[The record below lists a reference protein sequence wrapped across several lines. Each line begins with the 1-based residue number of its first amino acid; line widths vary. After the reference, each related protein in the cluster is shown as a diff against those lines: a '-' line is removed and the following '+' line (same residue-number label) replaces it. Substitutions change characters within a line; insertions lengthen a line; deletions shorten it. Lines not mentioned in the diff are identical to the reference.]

1 MKSVL
6 QRLRIVESD
15 ESAEAADDAASEGK
29 KVVTPSASKGPRTAP
44 VPVRHKAAEP
54 DQAMYSDV
62 RAAVF
67 AADTDLT
74 RFLNQL
80 TKLSDIITD
89 DEEKLYLA
97 AAKVA
102 GKSGADI
109 LKAVGLHTQA
119 LEREK
124 AKLVKAQA
132 AQRETAVGAREKQLA
147 NVAEMIEL
155 KNREIEKLNAEIAT
169 LTEKH
174 SAIEREIA
182 DETAMID
189 EVSGKFEIVHST
201 IEAEIEEQKTKIKA
215 HLKGGGE

>member
-1 MKSVL
+1 MKGML
-6 QRLRIVESD
+6 QRLRIIESD
-15 ESAEAADDAASEGK
+15 ENTEAPDDAAEEK
-29 KVVTPSASKGPRTAP
+29 KGAVTPSASKRPRTAP
-44 VPVRHKAAEP
+44 ISVRPKAAEP

-80 TKLSDIITD
+80 TKLSSVITD
-89 DEEKLYLA
+89 DEAKLYLA
-97 AAKVA
+97 AATVA

-109 LKAVGLHTQA
+109 LKAIGLHTQA

-132 AQRETAVGAREKQLA
+132 AQRETVVGAREKQLA
-147 NVAEMIEL
+147 EVAGSIEE
-155 KNREIEKLNAEIAT
+155 KNREIERLNADIAT

-174 SAIEREIA
+174 STIEREIA
-182 DETAMID
+182 DETAVID
-189 EVSGKFEIVHST
+189 VVSSKFEVVYAAL
-201 IEAEIEEQKTKIKA
+201 EAEIEAEKSKIKA
-215 HLKGGGE
+215 YLKGGGA